1 MKKTPRILIFITL
14 LAAMFWPSVALAQ
27 DIQGDKIV
35 FGGAFTLRENETL
48 NGNLIVLLGVASVQP
63 DATVNGD
70 IVLVGGTVDIAGRV
84 DGSLIG
90 VAGLINLEET
100 AYISEDLVSVGAE
113 VEKAAGAR
121 VDGDLIEN
129 LDAPLSLN
137 FPGGVNLPRFSFT
150 FDPIVH
156 IISFWFRVFM
166 WAAVAVLLVLFAP
179 KYVDRTAEVILEQP
193 VISGGIGLLTVVIAP
208 FALVVMVVTL
218 ILIPVSIISAI
229 ALALLWG
236 FGLISIGVLVGRR
249 IEETLKQDWAP
260 VVSAGIGTFV
270 LIAVLNGLQ
279 ALVPCVGWVFPAIAG
294 VVGLGAVLLTRLGT
308 QPYPLVVE
316 RPDSPAESQPTLPKM
331 PSQDDDLPPG
341 LLDDLAG
348 DEEELP
354 PPV

>member
-1 MKKTPRILIFITL
+1 
-14 LAAMFWPSVALAQ
+14 
-27 DIQGDKIV
+27 
-35 FGGAFTLRENETL
+35 
-48 NGNLIVLLGVASVQP
+48 
-63 DATVNGD
+63 
-70 IVLVGGTVDIAGRV
+70 
-84 DGSLIG
+84 
-90 VAGLINLEET
+90 
-100 AYISEDLVSVGAE
+100 
-113 VEKAAGAR
+113 
-121 VDGDLIEN
+121 
-129 LDAPLSLN
+129 
-137 FPGGVNLPRFSFT
+137 
-150 FDPIVH
+150 
-156 IISFWFRVFM
+156 M

-279 ALVPCVGWVFPAIAG
+279 ALVPCVGWVFPAMAG

-316 RPDSPAESQPTLPKM
+316 RPDSLAESQPTLPKT
-331 PSQDDDLPPG
+331 PSQDDDLPAG
-341 LLDDLAG
+341 LLDDLVG